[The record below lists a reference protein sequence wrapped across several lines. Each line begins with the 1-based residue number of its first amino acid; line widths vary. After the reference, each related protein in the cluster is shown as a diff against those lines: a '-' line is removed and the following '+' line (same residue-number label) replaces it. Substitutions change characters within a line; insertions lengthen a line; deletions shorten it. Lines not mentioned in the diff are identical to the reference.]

1 MFPVTFVVLRNDEHG
16 VLKCFAGARKA
27 TGCPA
32 RNYRASTT
40 APLRRV
46 MAYAPF
52 VSHLATNCQRLMR
65 SAASGSPSDRGSHP
79 HRRLRRLGEV
89 ASWSGAPLPP
99 GCVAGVDRVSQRPS
113 LHDAHFF
120 ESRSNDPT
128 TTGRCNYNYSWPHR
142 RRRSLIRGRRSLA
155 EQIAPLSSRRTLGA
169 AFRIG
174 GSGGMLH
181 VMQTHHLR
189 ARCAARK
196 GRRSTRRLAR
206 R

>member
-1 MFPVTFVVLRNDEHG
+1 VLR
-16 VLKCFAGARKA
+16 
-27 TGCPA
+27 
-32 RNYRASTT
+32 
-40 APLRRV
+40 
-46 MAYAPF
+46 
-52 VSHLATNCQRLMR
+52 R
-65 SAASGSPSDRGSHP
+65 SAEGHRVPGTELPGIDYCAIAQSYGVRAVRIASRDELSAADAVRCLGFAFTDRGSHP